1 MTTDI
6 VVLFENGD
14 DKKDEHILQDANVQ
28 ENVAVVRGLEN
39 SGKEVVAMRETED
52 SKENTGVTK
61 KSRKR
66 GSKKKEQEGPSVIMG
81 KPLTHIGPS
90 PKKMKRRSSPKNK
103 RQLCQALGLNSEG
116 RVGNILSEV
125 NEECTTNDPLT
136 QDPEK
141 NFDMLKSACRRKCID
156 PAKFTSAR
164 CRIYDWRRYRGN
176 FPGQRTEIR
185 KALQMSNRQPRTQIS
200 SGEAL
205 RELCPLLPSPFSKC
219 RCIVVSKVRRQ
230 RFYAGFATPDGQVGM
245 FAAEVIPPNE
255 LVVEY
260 IDETERDEIVV
271 VDKAYRRNNGLSG
284 ANSSEV
290 NGLKA
295 VDSTPMWRFDGFIN
309 HSCFP
314 NMEAEIHP
322 SSNGRDR
329 ILFFSTRRVFMH
341 EQLTF
346 DHRICPKRVVTC
358 YCRGDVKRWQIFQRF
373 EKH

>member
-141 NFDMLKSACRRKCID
+141 NFDMLKK
-156 PAKFTSAR
+156 
-164 CRIYDWRRYRGN
+164 
-176 FPGQRTEIR
+176 
-185 KALQMSNRQPRTQIS
+185 
-200 SGEAL
+200 AL

-290 NGLKA
+290 NGLKFQYCELKA

-358 YCRGDVKRWQIFQRF
+358 TGTLAQAYPGDPER
-373 EKH
+373 